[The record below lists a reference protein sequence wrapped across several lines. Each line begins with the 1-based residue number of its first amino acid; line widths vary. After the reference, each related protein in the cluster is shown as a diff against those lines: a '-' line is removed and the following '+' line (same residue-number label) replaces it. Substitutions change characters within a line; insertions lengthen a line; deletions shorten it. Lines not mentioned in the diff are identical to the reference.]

1 MTPQGRVLAALR
13 PGARVFVEGAV
24 AEPLAFAE
32 LLAAHPDAAAGVE
45 FTAPGIPGLNRV
57 DYASFHPTARL
68 TTFMAPPGLADPMS
82 AARIR
87 LLPLS
92 YGPTARRLR
101 ESRFDVVVLQVAPPD
116 ADGLCGFG
124 VGGDFAPLVW
134 QKAGLVVAFV
144 NPRLARPRRCETI
157 PFAAIGLAVE
167 AERPLPTAPVPSPS
181 TPVEEAAR
189 RAAELVPDGATL
201 QTGIGAAPLAV
212 LEHLKDRKNLVI
224 RSGLISDGHLALFAA
239 DALDRRRS
247 HIAGLAFGGQDLY
260 DALHGEDLFD
270 FASVGQTHDPVRLG
284 RSLRF
289 TAVNSALEVDL
300 YGQANVEWRAGRA
313 VSGVGGAP
321 EFAQAAQ
328 RSRGGQ
334 FILVLPA
341 RAGGA
346 ARIVPRLAS
355 PTVSLPRGAVDA
367 VVTEFGLARLGGL
380 GVEERAEALI
390 AIAHPDDRRGLGQAF
405 EALMRGDPR
414 PG

>member
-1 MTPQGRVLAALR
+1 
-13 PGARVFVEGAV
+13 VFVEGAV

-57 DYASFHPTARL
+57 DYAGLHPTARL
-68 TTFMAPPGLADPMS
+68 TAFMAPPGLADPES
-82 AARIR
+82 APRIR

-92 YGPTARRLR
+92 YGPTARRLAD
-101 ESRFDVVVLQVAPPD
+101 SRFDVVVVQVAPPD
-116 ADGLCGFG
+116 ADGLCAFG

-134 QKAGLVVAFV
+134 RKAGLVVAFV
-144 NPRLARPRRCETI
+144 NPRLARPQRCETI
-157 PFAAIGLAVE
+157 PFAAIGLAVD
-167 AERPLPTAPVPSPS
+167 AERPLPTAPLAPPSP
-181 TPVEEAAR
+181 PVAEAAR
-189 RAAELVPDGATL
+189 RAAALVPDGATL
-201 QTGIGAAPLAV
+201 QTGVGAAPLAV
-212 LEHLKDRKNLVI
+212 LDHLKDRKNLVI
-224 RSGLISDGHLALFAA
+224 RSGLISDGHLALCEAN
-239 DALDRRRS
+239 ALDRRRA

-260 DALHGEDLFD
+260 EALHGADLFA
-270 FASVGQTHDPVRLG
+270 FASVRQTHDPVRLG
-284 RSLRF
+284 RSRLF

-321 EFAQAAQ
+321 EFAAAAQ

-367 VVTEFGLARLGGL
+367 VVTEFGVAQLGGL
-380 GVEERAEALI
+380 GVEERAAALI
-390 AIAHPDDRRGLGQAF
+390 AIAHPDDRPSLGQAF
-405 EALMRGDPR
+405 EALMRGAP
-414 PG
+414 PGG